1 MGGLRMMGM
10 VMWCDGWARDALLCI
25 LVTSTGGT
33 VLGTQTAW
41 MHRVHC
47 TTISIVLLADDVL
60 L

>member
-1 MGGLRMMGM
+1 MMGM